1 MDKFLDESSRVR
13 TSPVPEEK
21 HMTAEVEQQV
31 AEEVASLLLL
41 DVFEV
46 EMEVEVEP
54 PTLGTDGDG

>member
-1 MDKFLDESSRVR
+1 MDKFLDESSSVR

-21 HMTAEVEQQV
+21 HVAAEVEQQV